1 MSTANA
7 GILAR
12 KLAKPAQA
20 ESARSQTPMRALR
33 MEVARASRDVFGA
46 EIDVIGVEITQSGLD
61 DLVSP
66 LSKGHC
72 PIGLV
77 APEGLVGL
85 VIADP
90 EVLAAAG
97 EMMTTGRIRP
107 TPAEA
112 RSPTEV
118 DAALIEP
125 FLTGLMTAI
134 QRDCGSSSPGDWFP
148 AIAVGR
154 KFSGVMALRLALPER
169 PYKIFRM
176 TLDLGA
182 GGRQGEIAFALPA
195 AIAAPE
201 DPPERHC
208 RADWPAQM
216 SDVVMQKPTEVEA
229 ILGRFRL
236 PLAIAEA
243 LKVGQVLL
251 LLELDIGAVS
261 LEASDGSRIANCR
274 LGQSGGMRAVRVE
287 PKPEIV
293 MEEGG
298 HFNAHRMRL
307 PENTIDDPLEE
318 PMPIQG
324 LDD

>member
-1 MSTANA
+1 MSTESA

-12 KLAKPAQA
+12 KLAKPVQA
-20 ESARSQTPMRALR
+20 EGAGSQTPMRALR
-33 MEVARASRDVFGA
+33 MAVARASRDVFGA

-66 LSKGHC
+66 LGTGHC
-72 PIGLV
+72 LVGLV

-97 EMMTTGRIRP
+97 EMMITGRIRP

-125 FLTGLMTAI
+125 FPTGLMTAI
-134 QRDCGSSSPGDWFP
+134 QRDCGTSSPGDWFP
-148 AIAVGR
+148 AIAVGC

-169 PYKIFRM
+169 PYKIFCM

-182 GGRQGEIAFALPA
+182 GGRQGKIGFALPV

-201 DPPERHC
+201 EPPERRS

-216 SDVVMQKPTEVEA
+216 SDVVMQTPTEVEA
-229 ILGRFRL
+229 ILGRLRL
-236 PLAIAEA
+236 PLAMAEA
-243 LKVGQVLL
+243 LKVGQVLPV
-251 LLELDIGAVS
+251 LELDIGAVS

-274 LGQSGGMRAVRVE
+274 IGQSGGMRAVRVE
-287 PKPEIV
+287 PKPEIS

-298 HFNAHRMRL
+298 HFNAPRMRL

-318 PMPIQG
+318 PIPIQG